1 MRQVSITY
9 CGTCNYRP
17 IAASLAR
24 AIEAETGI
32 KAVLIHS
39 SDMGTFEVRV
49 EDELI
54 FSKNAMGR
62 FPDFTKIINAVA
74 GKTGSSE

>member
-1 MRQVSITY
+1 MSITY

-24 AIEAETGI
+24 AIEAEAGI

-49 EDELI
+49 KDELI
-54 FSKNAMGR
+54 FSKSATGR
-62 FPDFTKIINAVA
+62 FSDFTKIINAVA